1 MRNLTIYILT
11 STVLLFSSSA
21 YSNIDGNDTSLVYLA
36 CEYGKQKNGMGKFR
50 TGPHTLNKLLKNEI
64 KLPTIKKLRK
74 YSRYIKDL
82 KGMDSFRYNLI
93 SIDNNEDTKKA
104 KLCRTTLY
112 SLEKD
117 NYKEECGEY
126 EARTSEFISI
136 YESTSVSP
144 YSRIYQRYSLDRS
157 TLMFEYSQTLEY
169 RNSSPRYSNY
179 AYQCYVSSL
188 SEWNDIKV
196 KFEETKEPIYRVLKE
211 QEDLKKLE
219 EERTK
224 KNRKI

>member
-21 YSNIDGNDTSLVYLA
+21 WSNIDGNDTPLVYLA
-36 CEYGKQKNGMGKFR
+36 CEYGKQRMGMGKFR
-50 TGPHTLNKLLKNEI
+50 TGPHTLDKLLKNEI

-93 SIDNNEDTKKA
+93 SIHNNEDTKKA

-117 NYKEECGEY
+117 DYKEECGEY
-126 EARTSEFISI
+126 EARTSRFISI
-136 YESTSVSP
+136 YESP
-144 YSRIYQRYSLDRS
+144 YGDIYQRYSLDRT
-157 TLMFEYSQTLEY
+157 TLMFEYLETIAS
-169 RNSSPRYSNY
+169 RISSKSYSSY